1 MAAYEKEYG
10 VVPSLY
16 AAQGYD
22 AAKLIDGALKATGGK
37 VTDKTAFRKAL
48 ASAPFQSVRGSFA
61 FNTNGFPIQDFYVVK
76 AVKRDDGK
84 FATETVAKVFTAA
97 RDSYAGECP

>member
-1 MAAYEKEYG
+1 M
-10 VVPSLY
+10 PSLY

-37 VTDKTAFRKAL
+37 VSDKTAFRKAL
-48 ASAPFQSVRGSFA
+48 ASAPFKSVRGSFA

-76 AVKRDDGK
+76 AVKRPDGK
-84 FATETVAKVFTAA
+84 FETAIQEKVFTQAGTPMWATA
-97 RDSYAGECP
+97 R